1 MAQHIEM
8 IGRQFGRL
16 VVIAAAA
23 PAFKSNGRP
32 RRRYVCRC
40 QCGVEK
46 VITGELLRSGN
57 TQSCGCFRK
66 EEMKRLHTKHGDTT
80 CRGPQPP
87 EYLCWSHIIQR
98 CENQQAKD
106 FKYYGGRGIKVCQR
120 WRDSYAA
127 FLEDMGRKPGP
138 TYSIDRIDN
147 DGDYEPGNC
156 RWTTQSEQVRNRRYL
171 GREKRELTYIA
182 SIKGS
187 LRRAFLFGDH
197 QSGRNNQPISF
208 PAV

>member
-1 MAQHIEM
+1 MSQHIEM

-16 VVIAAAA
+16 AVIAAAA
-23 PAFKSNGRP
+23 PAFKSDGRS

-80 CRGPQPP
+80 FRGPQPP

-106 FKYYGGRGIKVCQR
+106 FKYYGGRGIKVCQS

-138 TYSIDRIDN
+138 TYSIYRIDN
-147 DGDYEPGNC
+147 DSDYEPGNC

-171 GREKRELTYIA
+171 GRKKR
-182 SIKGS
+182 
-187 LRRAFLFGDH
+187 
-197 QSGRNNQPISF
+197 
-208 PAV
+208 